1 MTIPMSKKSNK
12 ILEETVPNTLH
23 QLFMEQVKLT
33 PDNIAIQ
40 YEGTPLTYSELD
52 QKSNILA
59 HKLKHCGVGPECV
72 VGLMSYRSLDMITGI
87 LAILKAGG
95 AYLPLDP
102 DYPQDRLSYLVSD
115 SQARII
121 LCQRGLE
128 QKFFQ
133 SDISFMFLDEQVSYK
148 ESQPQEKHEDIYSQS
163 NNLAYII
170 YTSGSTGTPKGVMI
184 EHKAIV
190 NTITWRKN
198 FYKMSSSD
206 VVLQLPSISF
216 DSSVEDIF
224 TTLLSGAK
232 LLLISQNQRLNIKYL
247 QKLISD
253 EKVSHFL
260 SVPSFY
266 QELLGEKFDLL
277 SNMRFITIA
286 GEDFTPHLVEEHY
299 LKLPNV
305 LLYNEYG
312 PTENSVCSTCYFFD
326 RDKEIKLVS
335 IGKPIDNTN
344 VYILDAN
351 FNQVKNG
358 EVGEI
363 FLAGTGLARGYLNN
377 PKLTNE
383 RFILNPNGD
392 GQRLYRTGDLAM
404 QLHDGNIKYLG
415 REDDQVKIRGFRI
428 ELKEIEYQL
437 LKSGLVKNAFV
448 TMKTDASRNKQLIAY
463 VVADQIQSDALILML
478 RSTFPEYMIPNKF
491 VYLDAVPLTPNGKVN
506 AQALPDPFV
515 SYQPVKDPTAN
526 VIQKKLEVIL
536 SNITSSAIDLNEN
549 NINRDIKYFGVDSLS
564 FIKLLVEIEL
574 NFGFEFDYEDLVSST
589 ITVSDLLSVIE
600 SNIAGD

>member
-1 MTIPMSKKSNK
+1 M
-12 ILEETVPNTLH
+12 L
-23 QLFMEQVKLT
+23 
-33 PDNIAIQ
+33 
-40 YEGTPLTYSELD
+40 
-52 QKSNILA
+52 
-59 HKLKHCGVGPECV
+59 
-72 VGLMSYRSLDMITGI
+72 
-87 LAILKAGG
+87 
-95 AYLPLDP
+95 
-102 DYPQDRLSYLVSD
+102 
-115 SQARII
+115 
-121 LCQRGLE
+121 
-128 QKFFQ
+128 
-133 SDISFMFLDEQVSYK
+133 
-148 ESQPQEKHEDIYSQS
+148 
-163 NNLAYII
+163 
-170 YTSGSTGTPKGVMI
+170 
-184 EHKAIV
+184 
-190 NTITWRKN
+190 
-198 FYKMSSSD
+198 
-206 VVLQLPSISF
+206 
-216 DSSVEDIF
+216 
-224 TTLLSGAK
+224 
-232 LLLISQNQRLNIKYL
+232 
-247 QKLISD
+247 
-253 EKVSHFL
+253 
-260 SVPSFY
+260 
-266 QELLGEKFDLL
+266 
-277 SNMRFITIA
+277 
-286 GEDFTPHLVEEHY
+286 
-299 LKLPNV
+299 
-305 LLYNEYG
+305 
-312 PTENSVCSTCYFFD
+312 FFD

-526 VIQKKLEVIL
+526 VIQKSLKL
-536 SNITSSAIDLNEN
+536 
-549 NINRDIKYFGVDSLS
+549 F
-564 FIKLLVEIEL
+564 
-574 NFGFEFDYEDLVSST
+574 
-589 ITVSDLLSVIE
+589 
-600 SNIAGD
+600 